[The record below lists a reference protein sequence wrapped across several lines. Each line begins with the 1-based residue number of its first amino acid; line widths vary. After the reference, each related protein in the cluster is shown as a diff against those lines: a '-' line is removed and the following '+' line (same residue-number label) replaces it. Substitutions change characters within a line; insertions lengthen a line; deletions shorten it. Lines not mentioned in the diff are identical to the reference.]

1 MGERWDW
8 GGQGFRK
15 GYGLGM
21 KISLVD
27 GYRLERE
34 MGYGGRDGLG
44 EGDGF
49 RDECG
54 LGMKIYWGGRCI
66 GEGDEFKAGD
76 GFGTGGG
83 LGMDIGLGRE
93 MG

>member
-1 MGERWDW
+1 M
-8 GGQGFRK
+8 
-15 GYGLGM
+15 
-21 KISLVD
+21 
-27 GYRLERE
+27 
-34 MGYGGRDGLG
+34 

-49 RDECG
+49 RDERG
-54 LGMKIYWGGRCI
+54 LGMKINWGGRCI
-66 GEGDEFKAGD
+66 REGDEFKAGD